1 MNIIDVLGEN
11 YKTIKLY
18 DDNSVSY
25 GGLSREEETLE
36 EFMNSADIYENDSIG
51 ELQRA
56 LKLSGL
62 KEIEIADS
70 KIQELIQQKIWD
82 IEEELEVDIID
93 YQWDYKYK

>member
-25 GGLSREEETLE
+25 GGLSHAEETLE
-36 EFMNSADIYENDSIG
+36 EFMNSADIYEDDSIG

-56 LKLSGL
+56 LKRCGL
-62 KEIEIADS
+62 KQIEIADS
-70 KIQELIQQKIWD
+70 KIEEIIQQKIWD
-82 IEEELEVDIID
+82 IEEELEVDIVD
-93 YQWDYKYK
+93 YRWDYK

>member
-11 YKTIKLY
+11 YKTIKIY

-25 GGLSREEETLE
+25 GGLSHAEETLE
-36 EFMNSADIYENDSIG
+36 EFMNSADIYEDDSIG

-56 LKLSGL
+56 LKRCGL
-62 KEIEIADS
+62 KQIEIADS
-70 KIQELIQQKIWD
+70 KIEEIIQQKIWD

-93 YQWDYKYK
+93 YRWDYK

>member
-25 GGLSREEETLE
+25 GGISHAEETLE
-36 EFMNSADIYENDSIG
+36 EFMNSADIYEDDSIG

-56 LKLSGL
+56 LKRCGL
-62 KEIEIADS
+62 KQIEIADS
-70 KIQELIQQKIWD
+70 KIEEIIQQKIWD
-82 IEEELEVDIID
+82 IEEELEVDIVD
-93 YQWDYKYK
+93 YRWDYK